1 MEEKRYKIKI
11 RRGHSDKLCYWLDPL
26 SQEILDGDA
35 DLIEEDELSCDN
47 KCMHRLVDPFFRQ
60 YYPGKI
66 RWKNELNMIPMKNVR
81 MLEKELRACIRLLK
95 EGKLDDPRLDIV
107 RDEFDLKL
115 LIPAKIYSEK
125 YEGQSDEVI
134 LRGLYEHMYILIN
147 FYRTIADYLAE
158 MVEKDEPEGFLYV
171 AFSAP
176 K

>member
-81 MLEKELRACIRLLK
+81 MLDPHEKRPHAG
-95 EGKLDDPRLDIV
+95 EGAPRMYQA
-107 RDEFDLKL
+107 F
-115 LIPAKIYSEK
+115 
-125 YEGQSDEVI
+125 EG
-134 LRGLYEHMYILIN
+134 RKA
-147 FYRTIADYLAE
+147 R
-158 MVEKDEPEGFLYV
+158 
-171 AFSAP
+171 
-176 K
+176 